1 MITLQ
6 EEIQL
11 IDRILAGERELY
23 AKLVHEYKGYAYTIA
38 LKILENRP
46 EAEEAAQDGFIKA
59 FHYLKGFNREAKF
72 STWLYRIVFNTAI
85 SYKRKNRQ
93 QFQSIENSIVEYSV
107 TADRQLEKDD
117 KQVFVGQ
124 AMNKLNEADKLAI
137 QLYYIKEF
145 SLEEVAEMMGQNE
158 NTIKVRIHRARQRL
172 ADELKK
178 NIKRRSINFIVMER
192 ITQKQDDQLL
202 QYLDGTLATK
212 DKTELETQLAKNA
225 NLELRLAELRNIH
238 SMLGSKARLEQPSK
252 LFTDKV
258 MLHLD
263 RLPRESTISPRN
275 GLLLLFGILVAAGAM
290 VFLLTS
296 GVFDNLNDTI
306 SFEKLPLKNDFI
318 KNSLPNIPFNG
329 KWMVNSILL
338 LTMGLAFVLLDRTIL
353 KPYFDKRSRMQF

>member
-1 MITLQ
+1 
-6 EEIQL
+6 
-11 IDRILAGERELY
+11 
-23 AKLVHEYKGYAYTIA
+23 
-38 LKILENRP
+38 
-46 EAEEAAQDGFIKA
+46 
-59 FHYLKGFNREAKF
+59 
-72 STWLYRIVFNTAI
+72 
-85 SYKRKNRQ
+85 
-93 QFQSIENSIVEYSV
+93 
-107 TADRQLEKDD
+107 
-117 KQVFVGQ
+117 
-124 AMNKLNEADKLAI
+124 
-137 QLYYIKEF
+137 
-145 SLEEVAEMMGQNE
+145 
-158 NTIKVRIHRARQRL
+158 
-172 ADELKK
+172 
-178 NIKRRSINFIVMER
+178 MER